1 MVALA
6 AFIGPALGLAGS
18 LFGASGQAAKDKAAK
33 KAAAAQN
40 AEQKKIAEAQYA
52 RAQEEY
58 ELKWQENLTKYYWE
72 QAQVEQIRQVEA
84 QAAVD
89 QATVG
94 ARLIW
99 GAAENYMLG
108 AEGLFDKFRTQE
120 NLRQTG
126 VSLEYRQAMTAYSE
140 KTVDLGLQTR
150 QTVANYLTQTLQNG
164 MQAEAAVNGAQAKV
178 DALMTNLTNAEMIEN
193 YKYNAAVLMAAMDG
207 SVEGNARISTSG
219 GGNTAKAGAMNAAK
233 RGLTEYAGVHLS
245 RQGRMAQV
253 GQIQS
258 QMTGELS
265 AQLAGLAVESQGYV
279 EQTKWAIKR
288 GESALTAN
296 EKEAMYTADVF
307 DKLTIPSFK
316 LANDQYK
323 RELKGLQ
330 LGTMDTLFNATLPYR
345 QREVFDPLKPQKGIA
360 PTYYAPTPVAAQTGG
375 FYSMAS
381 AALQGAS
388 SFSPT
393 LFSSTIPNLLSNLGK
408 TSSYGSSGASNT
420 Y

>member
-1 MVALA
+1 MVILA
-6 AFIGPALGLAGS
+6 PFIGPALGLAGAA
-18 LFGASGQAAKDKAAK
+18 LGAGGQASKDRAAR
-33 KAAAAQN
+33 KAAAEQN
-40 AEQKKIAEAQYA
+40 KIQKEQAEAQFK
-52 RAQEEY
+52 RAQQEY
-58 ELKWQENLTKYYWE
+58 ELNWQENLTKYYWE
-72 QAQVEQIRQVEA
+72 QAQVEQIRKVEA

-99 GAAENYMLG
+99 GAAENYKLG

-120 NLRQTG
+120 SLRQTG
-126 VSLEYRQAMTAYSE
+126 VSLEYRQAMTAYSQ
-140 KTVDLGLQTR
+140 KAIDLGLQTR

-164 MQAEAAVNGAQAKV
+164 TQARAAVSGAQNKV
-178 DALMTNLTNAEMIEN
+178 DTLMTNLTNSEMIEN

-207 SVEGNARISTSG
+207 SVEGNAAISTSG
-219 GGNTAKAGAMNAAK
+219 GGNTAKIGAMNSAK
-233 RGLTEYAGVHLS
+233 KALMEYAGVHLS
-245 RQGRMAQV
+245 RQARMAQV

-258 QMTGELS
+258 QMTGELQY
-265 AQLAGLAVESQGYV
+265 QLAGLAVESQGYV
-279 EQTKWAIKR
+279 EQAKWAIKR

-296 EKEAMYTADVF
+296 EQEAMYTVDVF

-323 RELKGLQ
+323 RELRGLQ

-375 FYSMAS
+375 FFGMAN
-381 AALQGAS
+381 AALQGAQ

-393 LFSSTIPNLLSNLGK
+393 LFSSTIPNLLSNLGR
-408 TSSYGSSGASNT
+408 
-420 Y
+420 